1 MDNQKN
7 QPRLIKVVAAL
18 VTAQNVTIYD
28 SEGNAYIYVQ
38 GDPMIPVLA
47 EEVFPE
53 LRVKGEVYFN
63 LNRNAQVESK
73 GVSIEEYEKK
83 SGVARFFSVTKKALA
98 SLFGKKSSDDAPV
111 ELKEEFIGDIK
122 QAPINAA
129 TKASESTQTVPNVN
143 ALASAEEVS
152 ELLSEAS
159 EVVHLETPK
168 SIHMS
173 DTAWDEKT
181 KVREEANTTVIAVV
195 ETEKGVAIIPNA
207 DALASQIAHGV
218 KTHNT
223 KGVDRLMQRLAA
235 MTTKPNHSVQDVLA
249 FVEKADLPL
258 TNDGDIII
266 YKRVNKCPS
275 NTKID
280 GITLPEQVFKD
291 CHSGNVKQ
299 WAGCEVVVDKKLV
312 DLDRKKDCSNG
323 LHVCTRTYL
332 STFHGSDVL
341 LGLLSPEDIL
351 AVPERN
357 VSKVR
362 TYRYRLLDVLDAE
375 SAKYVLS
382 RTPPA
387 TMPDSLALMLNK
399 AIKGLY
405 PKAAYKVTIGGHN
418 GSNTTYAPIDLKLK
432 NAAVTTPTEQPLE
445 KPASLP
451 HEVKQNVE
459 LEAASRGINEVE
471 KAPSLKVE
479 TVEDAAKKDAKA
491 SKPSSRDEV
500 KALLAG
506 HTPSNLPLASSVR
519 IMEIKKRTKKSF
531 EFLGVSG
538 DFVKV
543 ITAATKK

>member
-98 SLFGKKSSDDAPV
+98 SFFGKKSSEDAPV

-122 QAPINAA
+122 QAPFNAA
-129 TKASESTQTVPNVN
+129 AKASDGTKTIPNVN

-152 ELLSEAS
+152 ELLSEAA
-159 EVVHLETPK
+159 EVVHLDTPK
-168 SIHMS
+168 SIHMN
-173 DTAWDEKT
+173 DDAWDEKT

-362 TYRYRLLDVLDAE
+362 TYRYRLLDVLDDE

-382 RTPPA
+382 RTPHA

-418 GSNTTYAPIDLKLK
+418 GSNTTYTAIAPK
-432 NAAVTTPTEQPLE
+432 NAAVVETVEQPMQNTT
-445 KPASLP
+445 SLP
-451 HEVKQNVE
+451 PEVKKNVE
-459 LEAASRGINEVE
+459 LEAASRGINEAE

-491 SKPSSRDEV
+491 RKPSSRDEV

>member
-1 MDNQKN
+1 MNNQKN

-28 SEGNAYIYVQ
+28 SEGNDYIYVQ

-98 SLFGKKSSDDAPV
+98 SLFGKESSDDAPV
-111 ELKEEFIGDIK
+111 ELKEEIIGDIK

-129 TKASESTQTVPNVN
+129 AKASEGTQTVPNVN

-275 NTKID
+275 NTKIE

-299 WAGCEVVVDKKLV
+299 WAGCEVVVDKELV

-382 RTPPA
+382 RTPST

-405 PKAAYKVTIGGHN
+405 PKATHKVTIGGHN
-418 GSNTTYAPIDLKLK
+418 GSNTTYTAIAPK
-432 NAAVTTPTEQPLE
+432 NDAVVKTVEPPMQNTT
-445 KPASLP
+445 SLSP
-451 HEVKQNVE
+451 EVKKNVE
-459 LEAASRGINEVE
+459 LEAASRGINEVK

-491 SKPSSRDEV
+491 SKPSNRDEV